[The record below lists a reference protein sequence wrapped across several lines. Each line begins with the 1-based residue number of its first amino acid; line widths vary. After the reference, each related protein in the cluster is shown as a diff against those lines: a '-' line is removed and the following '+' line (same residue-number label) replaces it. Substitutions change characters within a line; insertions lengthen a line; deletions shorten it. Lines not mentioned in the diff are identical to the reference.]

1 MKSAQFIWPVKSVM
15 KKKDKL
21 NCGFT
26 LLELLISLTIVAVIV
41 VLIFS
46 ALRIGVRAWEKGEE
60 NVEARQR
67 YRIVLNLMR
76 QQLAAVCLSAS
87 RTGENQSVLFKGDE
101 VFVEF
106 ISRKSLMPDS
116 SAGMVYVRYQTE
128 SDKASARL
136 SLYEKNMLL
145 LKNAADMEIPAPDD
159 YYELIRDMADFGFE
173 YLKVSVD
180 EKSGETKMEWQ
191 SAWDSEK
198 DKGFPR
204 AVRIRFQSEKSSA
217 AVYVIVPI
225 RGGSPPNQEVFGG
238 LN

>member
-1 MKSAQFIWPVKSVM
+1 MKSAQLIWPVKSVM
-15 KKKDKL
+15 KKKDKH

-76 QQLAAVCLSAS
+76 QQLAAVCLSVS
-87 RTGENQSVLFKGDE
+87 GTGENRSVLFKGDE
-101 VFVEF
+101 GFVEF
-106 ISRKSLMPDS
+106 ISRRSLMPDS
-116 SAGMVYVRYQTE
+116 TAGIVYIRYQTE
-128 SDKASARL
+128 SDKNSVRL
-136 SLYEKNMLL
+136 SLYEKNMVV
-145 LKNAADMEIPAPDD
+145 LKNVADMEVPAPDD

-173 YLKVSVD
+173 YLKESAD
-180 EKSGETKMEWQ
+180 DKSGEIKMEWQ
-191 SAWDSEK
+191 PAWDLEK

-204 AVRIRFQSEKSSA
+204 AVRIRFRSDKASA

-225 RGGSPPNQEVFGG
+225 RGGSLPSQEVFGG